1 VREPGEAGDAE
12 RPRLRERA
20 QRVRTRSHELVGQAQ
35 TRFEQERRRRGW
47 IRLLLHAWERDRDH
61 GGGLLAGGLAYRIFL
76 WQLPAAV
83 FVVCLLGE
91 TAALASRS
99 PAEMMRRSRTSGV
112 VVSTVAKGIEQ
123 AGSNRWWL
131 LLVGLVLM
139 LWASRGLKAAIDVSC
154 TIAWRLPARRR
165 IRPIQLVE
173 VSAFLLGTIVSQTV
187 LSSWLEG
194 GLVEGAVVW
203 VVVSALTVVLAG
215 VAFVLLPH
223 ARSWLHVLPGAIG
236 FAVAVRVMNLVVWVY
251 VWHRIEHS
259 SDLYGSLG
267 LSIAILLYLYL
278 LARLFVAAQFV
289 NATLSGVVDDEL
301 DEEALASGAAVF
313 GAAEQALRRV
323 RRDTD
328 GGSPPEDPPA
338 EDPPPED
345 PPAEDP
351 PEGRR

>member
-1 VREPGEAGDAE
+1 VSELGRPGGAA
-12 RPRLRERA
+12 RRRLRERA
-20 QRVRTRSHELVGQAQ
+20 QRARARGQELAGQAQ

-47 IRLLLHAWERDRDH
+47 IRLLVHAWERDRDH

-83 FVVCLLGE
+83 FVVCLVGE
-91 TAALASRS
+91 VADAAARS
-99 PAEMMRRSRTSGV
+99 PAEMMRGSRTSGV

-131 LLVGLVLM
+131 LILGLVLM
-139 LWASRGLKAAIDVSC
+139 LWAARGLKAAVDVSC

-173 VSAFLLGTIVSQTV
+173 ISAFLLATIASQTL

-194 GLVEGAVVW
+194 GLVEGTVVW
-203 VVVSALTVVLAG
+203 IVVTALTIGVAA

-223 ARSWLHVLPGAIG
+223 AGSWLHVLPGAIG
-236 FAVAVRVMNLVVWVY
+236 FAVAVRVMNLVVWIY
-251 VWHRIEHS
+251 FWHRIEHA

-278 LARLFVAAQFV
+278 VARLFVGAQFV

-301 DEEALASGAAVF
+301 DAEALASGAAVF

-323 RRDTD
+323 RRDAAADT
-328 GGSPPEDPPA
+328 SPEDPSV
-338 EDPPPED
+338 DSS
-345 PPAEDP
+345 
-351 PEGRR
+351 G